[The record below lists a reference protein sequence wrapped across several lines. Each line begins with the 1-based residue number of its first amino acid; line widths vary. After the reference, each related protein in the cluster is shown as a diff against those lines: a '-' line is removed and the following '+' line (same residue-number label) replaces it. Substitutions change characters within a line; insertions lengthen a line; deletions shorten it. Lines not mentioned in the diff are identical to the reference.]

1 MQVIHQYIGDV
12 HSAYVIKISYLLLTT
27 YYPLL
32 FVNIR
37 KEILKGF
44 EDAEPE
50 QGSGETKTTPSG
62 LKITELLIGK
72 GGNSPLPG
80 YVIGLKVVVS
90 IGEKVIYQTQ
100 TADG

>member
-32 FVNIR
+32 FVNFR

-44 EDAEPE
+44 QDAEPE

-90 IGEKVIYQTQ
+90 IGEKVIYQT
-100 TADG
+100 ADG